1 MMTDALS
8 ISTMAFMAILGMAVV
23 TYVTR
28 AGGFWLMG
36 HVSITPR
43 IERFLRHMASGVL
56 IAIVTAAAMNGD
68 TAMWIGLGAVL
79 AVMLLLRRSMTA
91 ILIGMAI
98 AAALRQF
105 LPV

>member
-8 ISTMAFMAILGMAVV
+8 ISAVALAAIAGMAVV
-23 TYVTR
+23 TYITR

-56 IAIVTAAAMNGD
+56 IAIVAAAAMNGD
-68 TAMWIGLGAVL
+68 MAMWIGLGAVL
-79 AVMLLLRRSMTA
+79 GIMLLLRRSMTA
-91 ILIGMAI
+91 ILVGMAI
-98 AAALRQF
+98 AALLRQF
-105 LPV
+105 VPL

>member
-1 MMTDALS
+1 MTSEAFSINAIAL
-8 ISTMAFMAILGMAVV
+8 AAIAGMAVV
-23 TYVTR
+23 TYITR

-36 HVSITPR
+36 HISITPR

-68 TAMWIGLGAVL
+68 VAMWIGLGAVL

-105 LPV
+105 LAL

>member
-1 MMTDALS
+1 MTDVLS
-8 ISTMAFMAILGMAVV
+8 LSTMAMVAILGMAVV

-36 HVSITPR
+36 HITITPR
-43 IERFLRHMASGVL
+43 IERFLRHTASGVL

-79 AVMLLLRRSMTA
+79 ALMLLLRRPMTA
-91 ILIGMAI
+91 ILIGTAL

-105 LPV
+105 LVLY

>member
-1 MMTDALS
+1 MMTDVLS
-8 ISTMAFMAILGMAVV
+8 ISTMGFIAILGMAVV

-68 TAMWIGLGAVL
+68 VAMWIGLGAVL
-79 AVMLLLRRSMTA
+79 VIMLLTRRSMTA

-98 AAALRQF
+98 TAALRQF
-105 LPV
+105 LPL

>member
-8 ISTMAFMAILGMAVV
+8 ISTVALMAILGMAVV

-36 HVSITPR
+36 HISITPR
-43 IERFLRHMASGVL
+43 IERFLRQMASGVL

-68 TAMWIGLGAVL
+68 AAMWIGLGAVL

-105 LPV
+105 LPL